1 MQPHQR
7 PSRPPPPW
15 QGSNKGDNQC
25 AHRYRRSGQLAS
37 GVNWV
42 NKNEFCVKQ
51 AALRACIAA
60 ALAVSTASLLAPQ
73 AASALDF
80 TFSFA
85 GVSGLIENLVEGPN
99 TCDAT
104 SSCIVKVT
112 NNGGTGAAT
121 GTYFS
126 QLGFQFFVGGGVVVS
141 WVGNGTADAWPAP
154 GGSRLDLGAPSSL
167 AFGVCSDPRDCPS
180 TVSGPVTFSPAPA
193 SSVSGPLP
201 LFGAAAAFGF
211 SRKLMNRI
219 KVTRTTAPTRP
230 AD

>member
-15 QGSNKGDNQC
+15 QGSNKGGNQC
-25 AHRYRRSGQLAS
+25 AHRYRRSGQLAF
-37 GVNWV
+37 GVSWAS
-42 NKNEFCVKQ
+42 KDEFSLKP

-80 TFSFA
+80 NFSFA
-85 GVSGLIENLVEGPN
+85 GVSGLIENLAEGPN

-104 SSCIVKVT
+104 SSCVVKVT

-121 GTYFS
+121 GTYLS
-126 QLGFQFFVGGGVVVS
+126 QLGFQFNVQGGELVS
-141 WVGNGTADAWPAP
+141 WIGNGTADGWPAP
-154 GGSRLDLGAPSSL
+154 GGSRLDLGGPSSL

-180 TVSGPVTFSPAPA
+180 TVSGPVTFSPA
-193 SSVSGPLP
+193 SSVPGPLP

-211 SRKLMNRI
+211 SRKLRNRI